1 MSHAVQGHPRW
12 MGHSEEFWWHVVHWR
27 KKWQPTPV
35 FLPEEPHGQ
44 FEKVKRYD
52 AGRWGSPPPPRLEG
66 VQCAT
71 GEQQRA
77 ITNSSRSNEVAGPKQ
92 KLLSVVDV
100 SGTEKSN
107 SIWYRTI
114 LLGLWIKVNWMW
126 LSRRWQDGT
135 LTSEESMDENG
146 QI

>member
-1 MSHAVQGHPRW
+1 MMLEDEAPPR
-12 MGHSEEFWWHVVHWR
+12 
-27 KKWQPTPV
+27 
-35 FLPEEPHGQ
+35 
-44 FEKVKRYD
+44 
-52 AGRWGSPPPPRLEG
+52 PRLEG

-100 SGTEKSN
+100 SGTGKSN

-114 LLGLWIKVNWMW
+114 LLGL
-126 LSRRWQDGT
+126 
-135 LTSEESMDENG
+135 
-146 QI
+146 